1 MLYST
6 NLNRTCWICGNDVPT
21 TDGLKD
27 ELGNPVH
34 EPCLAARAELASAAN
49 ASAKKSPSRI
59 SGDRTR
65 TRSIR
70 VSRSPRR

>member
-34 EPCLAARAELASAAN
+34 APCLAARAALASAAN
-49 ASAKKSPSRI
+49 ASAKKPPSRI
-59 SGDRTR
+59 SGDRTQR
-65 TRSIR
+65 RFIG
-70 VSRSPRR
+70 VSCSPRR